1 MLSISRIGIART
13 TKQST
18 NQCKSMAWNKY
29 NYHIRIDVADGVVT
43 KPSNDLK
50 FIIEQTLIDKRI
62 KEIFETKMSS
72 CEEMA
77 LIVRNELVK
86 LCREHTFT
94 PIAVYVR
101 IRPRLKKG
109 LSPAWIECTI

>member
-18 NQCKSMAWNKY
+18 NQCKSKAWTRY
-29 NYHIRIDVADGVVT
+29 NYHVRIDVADGVI
-43 KPSNDLK
+43 LK
-50 FIIEQTLIDKRI
+50 KDNKDGFIIEQTLIDKRI
-62 KEIFETKMSS
+62 KEVFETKISS
-72 CEEMA
+72 CEEIA
-77 LIVRNELVK
+77 LVVRNELTK